1 MGLINDPIGD
11 MLTRIRNAGMA
22 RQDEVSMP
30 TTKLLVEIARV
41 LKQEGFIRDYRVVPA
56 QPRDNLVL
64 RLKYGPDKKSAVLGL
79 RRVSKPGLRVYRP
92 AKQIPRVRGG
102 LGIAIVSTPRG
113 IMTGRDAYRQNV
125 GGEMLAEV
133 W

>member
-41 LKQEGFIRDYRVVPA
+41 LRQEGFIRDYRVVPA

>member
-56 QPRDNLVL
+56 QPRNNLVL